1 MAKNLRSKLPS
12 SDKLIICDKNED
24 ATSRFAKEMQGV
36 EVAENV
42 RELAEQSVCWQHPS
56 THTSTLSFK

>member
-36 EVAENV
+36 EIAENV
-42 RELAEQSVCWQHPS
+42 RELAEQSVC
-56 THTSTLSFK
+56 